1 MFYIDIVLYRA
12 YLRAPSKITSR
23 SREFLLMSCLL
34 LLPLFIVLSESN
46 KRQNTPNLI
55 QNPSEL
61 LTMPTTTTTTT
72 RLSMLLSGISDLDL
86 CRRRVTTHEML
97 LKIMSGSSSCGR
109 TRRRRQNVHMLR
121 DVRRTRP
128 FAALLFTVRIPNRI
142 RLLVLDSTT
151 GMLLLLLL

>member
-1 MFYIDIVLYRA
+1 MRS
-12 YLRAPSKITSR
+12 PSKITSR
-23 SREFLLMSCLL
+23 SGEFLLMGGLMLL
-34 LLPLFIVLSESN
+34 ALFIVLSESN
-46 KRQNTPNLI
+46 KRQNTPDFI
-55 QNPSEL
+55 QNPSEF

-72 RLSMLLSGISDLDL
+72 RLSMLLSGISDLSL
-86 CRRRVTTHEML
+86 RGRVTTHEML

-109 TRRRRQNVHMLR
+109 TRRRRENVHMLR

>member
-1 MFYIDIVLYRA
+1 MRS
-12 YLRAPSKITSR
+12 PSKITSR
-23 SREFLLMSCLL
+23 SGEFLLMGGLMLL
-34 LLPLFIVLSESN
+34 ALFIVLSESN

-72 RLSMLLSGISDLDL
+72 RLSMLLSGISDLSL
-86 CRRRVTTHEML
+86 GGRVTTHEML

-109 TRRRRQNVHMLR
+109 TRRRRENVHMLR